1 MFGLHAGWARSC
13 CVLLFVAWMGRK
25 ASSKLRQNS
34 HRSRHIH
41 NNFPFDIFLHIFLY
55 RHERIMCVTSL
66 AARLTCTSSSVP
78 ESFEHRSHAREL
90 TTTTTSRSFTSNPI
104 QLQQFSMNT
113 RRFWYVMLCVGEEEK
128 KKDLR
133 ALTLDFR
140 FQTLFFHSS
149 WEANNIIICCLLFD
163 IKVFLSTL

>member
-78 ESFEHRSHAREL
+78 ESFEHHMRESWRRRRVVL
-90 TTTTTSRSFTSNPI
+90 SLQI
-104 QLQQFSMNT
+104 QFNFNNFLWILDGFD
-113 RRFWYVMLCVGEEEK
+113 MLCCVLERRK
-128 KKDLR
+128 KRKIWGLS
-133 ALTLDFR
+133 TLDFR
-140 FQTLFFHSS
+140 FQTLFFFTQAERRTTS
-149 WEANNIIICCLLFD
+149 
-163 IKVFLSTL
+163 